1 MRQKLNLKESFNFN
15 YFLIQSTKTHLLRK
29 RLFMCLKAKNCLK
42 MILID
47 KIKVQ
52 FLWAGESQQMV
63 YKICLEMHKGLL
75 KAKNKM
81 KKKLS
86 LS

>member
-1 MRQKLNLKESFNFN
+1 MRQKPNLKESFNFN
-15 YFLIQSTKTHLLRK
+15 YSLTQSTKTHLLRK
-29 RLFMCLKAKNCLK
+29 QLFMCLKAKNCLK

-52 FLWAGESQQMV
+52 CLWAGENQQMV